1 MCIKPSERSRALC
14 WDCRTAFLEIVLHT
28 DTSVMFKATRSK
40 FQLSEVTVSCGH
52 QEWVQKPVLSRNDHE
67 NSLCEH
73 GKVNNAAP
81 FPRQA
86 HRANVSRNECPRYP
100 RCVTHQLWHH
110 VSRDRIFAALWPA
123 VHLLLFVTLCTAPA
137 AAGIGS
143 LWTAIWI
150 IFQYRSWDVG
160 SGRKKT
166 SVEKNFA
173 IKHSMKSWLLVLK
186 YNWLWDKAVAASEA
200 TTAADVLAL
209 NTELK

>member
-40 FQLSEVTVSCGH
+40 FQLSEVTLSCGH

-81 FPRQA
+81 FLRQA
-86 HRANVSRNECPRYP
+86 HRANVSRNECPHYP

-123 VHLLLFVTLCTAPA
+123 VHLLLFVTLCIA
-137 AAGIGS
+137 
-143 LWTAIWI
+143 LRLL
-150 IFQYRSWDVG
+150 QLG
-160 SGRKKT
+160 SGRFVPPFESYSST
-166 SVEKNFA
+166 EAEMLEQVEKNFA
-173 IKHSMKSWLLVLK
+173 IKHSKSWLLVLK

-200 TTAADVLAL
+200 TTAADVLGL